1 MSPQR
6 KNKRTRINNA
16 KLTFLLSLVLIITIS
31 LVLDHVNYHREKDA
45 YRLRTLS
52 QVSTYRAQLEAVL
65 VSNIQLIRGLAI
77 AVAAEP
83 NLDQTRFEQIAAPLF
98 ETSNELRNIGAAPG
112 MVIKMTHPLKG
123 NEKAIGLNFLE
134 NKAQREDAIKARD
147 TNTIVMAGPLQL
159 VQGSE
164 ALIARVPAYLPENN
178 AFWGLLS
185 VVLDIEKVYE
195 NSGIIE
201 LQQNYNIA
209 IQGRNG
215 LGKQGEF
222 FFGDPS
228 ITVQDPLE
236 FTLNFQGGVW
246 QLYVIPK
253 QGWQPV
259 SSSIWPLRFIILTVL
274 GLLISAFLFYLKI
287 LNREQESERMLEV
300 MSNLAQVGAW
310 SFNLEKKHVFWSDMT
325 KKIFEYPLDEQPKWS
340 ENLNYFKEGESREK
354 IAKLVERAIKHGESY
369 ETELEVI
376 NANGQS
382 VWALV
387 HGEAEHKNGRCVR
400 IFGSLQNIDA
410 RKKVELE
417 NRKIARFNET
427 LASLTV
433 SDEILNGKLSQSKEL
448 ITQSICQALEVN
460 SASIKLFNQ
469 QRTQLI
475 QFASFNRSGS
485 ENNIPWLQET
495 IPDFFTAIERKAIFC
510 VDDAQQHP
518 YLAPIKESYLQPF
531 SVKAMLCVLIP
542 ASSGSIGIVCA
553 EQDIVRTWSHN
564 EESFLIAVGALIGS
578 LYSSQQRIE
587 TEAQL
592 VRAKEAAEQAV
603 IAKSEFLAS
612 MSHEIRTPMNGVLG
626 MLNIVKATQLDQQQK
641 HHIKLAQSSAESLLG
656 IINDILDFSKIEAGK
671 LDIENIQFNLPRFLG
686 EVVESF
692 ALKAEQNNTTL
703 ILDATHIT
711 SSEFISDPN
720 RLRQILSNLI
730 GNAVK
735 FTQNGEILITAKI
748 AHTLGATVLECAI
761 ADSGIGISAEKQP
774 HLFDSFTQAD
784 TSTTRQYGGTGLGL
798 AIVKQ
803 LCELMGG
810 KVSVSSTPNEGS
822 TFSFFIKIT
831 PQLVQQHEA
840 YQAIENK
847 RIWVIDDCLLNTT
860 IAKKQLTRWGAK
872 VSTICD
878 YLSISAYINSHEDT
892 PPNIVLVDSALFE
905 PLYEAQALALKQF
918 LTRSSGHL
926 IIMAPMS
933 YTNKNATLPLTEET
947 LVFKPLTPFDLQNAL
962 TAKSTIEQ
970 THVDTQLKLLAA
982 TEVMTDTLAAHVL
995 LVEDNKINQV
1005 VTAAFLKQLNVTFEI
1020 AENGAEAVEKLNQ
1033 NPANT
1038 YQLILMDC
1046 QMPTMDGYQ
1055 ATIAIREGK
1064 AGKVNKNIT
1073 IIALTA
1079 NAMQGDKDKCLAT
1092 GMDDYLTKPLNA
1104 TTLHS
1109 KLQQWLTSK

>member
-1 MSPQR
+1 M
-6 KNKRTRINNA
+6 
-16 KLTFLLSLVLIITIS
+16 
-31 LVLDHVNYHREKDA
+31 
-45 YRLRTLS
+45 
-52 QVSTYRAQLEAVL
+52 
-65 VSNIQLIRGLAI
+65 
-77 AVAAEP
+77 
-83 NLDQTRFEQIAAPLF
+83 
-98 ETSNELRNIGAAPG
+98 
-112 MVIKMTHPLKG
+112 
-123 NEKAIGLNFLE
+123 
-134 NKAQREDAIKARD
+134 
-147 TNTIVMAGPLQL
+147 
-159 VQGSE
+159 
-164 ALIARVPAYLPENN
+164 
-178 AFWGLLS
+178 
-185 VVLDIEKVYE
+185 
-195 NSGIIE
+195 
-201 LQQNYNIA
+201 
-209 IQGRNG
+209 
-215 LGKQGEF
+215 
-222 FFGDPS
+222 
-228 ITVQDPLE
+228 
-236 FTLNFQGGVW
+236 
-246 QLYVIPK
+246 
-253 QGWQPV
+253 
-259 SSSIWPLRFIILTVL
+259 
-274 GLLISAFLFYLKI
+274 LISAFLFYLKI

-340 ENLNYFKEGESREK
+340 ENLNYFKEGES
-354 IAKLVERAIKHGESY
+354 Y

-376 NANGQS
+376 NANGQP

-460 SASIKLFNQ
+460 CASIKLFNQ

-542 ASSGSIGIVCA
+542 ASSGSIGVVCA

-592 VRAKEAAEQAV
+592 VKAKEAAEQAV

-641 HHIKLAQSSAESLLG
+641 HHIKLAQSSA
-656 IINDILDFSKIEAGK
+656 
-671 LDIENIQFNLPRFLG
+671 
-686 EVVESF
+686 ESF

-748 AHTLGATVLECAI
+748 AHTLDATVLECAI

-810 KVSVSSTPNEGS
+810 KVSMSSTPNEGS

-840 YQAIENK
+840 YQAIKNK

-918 LTRSSGHL
+918 LTKSNSHL

-970 THVDTQLKLLAA
+970 THVDTQLKSLAA

-1020 AENGAEAVEKLNQ
+1020 AENGAEAVETLNQ

>member
-1 MSPQR
+1 
-6 KNKRTRINNA
+6 
-16 KLTFLLSLVLIITIS
+16 
-31 LVLDHVNYHREKDA
+31 
-45 YRLRTLS
+45 
-52 QVSTYRAQLEAVL
+52 
-65 VSNIQLIRGLAI
+65 
-77 AVAAEP
+77 
-83 NLDQTRFEQIAAPLF
+83 
-98 ETSNELRNIGAAPG
+98 
-112 MVIKMTHPLKG
+112 
-123 NEKAIGLNFLE
+123 
-134 NKAQREDAIKARD
+134 
-147 TNTIVMAGPLQL
+147 
-159 VQGSE
+159 
-164 ALIARVPAYLPENN
+164 
-178 AFWGLLS
+178 
-185 VVLDIEKVYE
+185 
-195 NSGIIE
+195 
-201 LQQNYNIA
+201 
-209 IQGRNG
+209 
-215 LGKQGEF
+215 
-222 FFGDPS
+222 
-228 ITVQDPLE
+228 
-236 FTLNFQGGVW
+236 
-246 QLYVIPK
+246 
-253 QGWQPV
+253 
-259 SSSIWPLRFIILTVL
+259 
-274 GLLISAFLFYLKI
+274 
-287 LNREQESERMLEV
+287 
-300 MSNLAQVGAW
+300 
-310 SFNLEKKHVFWSDMT
+310 VFWSDMT

-340 ENLNYFKEGESREK
+340 ENLNYFKEGES
-354 IAKLVERAIKHGESY
+354 Y

-376 NANGQS
+376 NANGQP

-460 SASIKLFNQ
+460 CASIKLFNQ

-542 ASSGSIGIVCA
+542 ASSSSIGIVCA

-592 VRAKEAAEQAV
+592 VKAKEAAEQAV

-641 HHIKLAQSSAESLLG
+641 HHIKLAQSSA
-656 IINDILDFSKIEAGK
+656 
-671 LDIENIQFNLPRFLG
+671 
-686 EVVESF
+686 ESF

-810 KVSVSSTPNEGS
+810 KVSMSSTPNEGS

-831 PQLVQQHEA
+831 PQLVQEHEA

-918 LTRSSGHL
+918 LTKSNSHL

-970 THVDTQLKLLAA
+970 THVDTQLKSLAA

-995 LVEDNKINQV
+995 LVEDNKINHV

-1020 AENGAEAVEKLNQ
+1020 AENGAEAVETLNQ